1 MSLQRKIERNQ
12 LKKQWKEHNEE
23 VPKKQKT
30 EFKEFW
36 KWYQNTKKTY
46 KTN

>member
-23 VPKKQKT
+23 VPKKQRP
-30 EFKEFW
+30 EFKGFW
-36 KWYQNTKKTY
+36 KWYQKK
-46 KTN
+46 KRGEK